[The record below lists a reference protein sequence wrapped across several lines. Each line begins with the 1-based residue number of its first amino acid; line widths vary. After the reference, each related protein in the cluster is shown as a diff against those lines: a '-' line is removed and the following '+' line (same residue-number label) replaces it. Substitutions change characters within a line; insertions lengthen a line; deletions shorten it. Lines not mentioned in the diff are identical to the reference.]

1 MVVMISRTLSEK
13 ELHSKLKK
21 IFTKIGCLDKA
32 QEGIRDLYDLLLEHP
47 ECDSKV
53 NAFLEH
59 TGIFFR
65 RYIRSALAEI
75 TTVEMKKCGLLP
87 STPAPIKRE
96 VRTVPFDDLS
106 SPAESQSDSDITL
119 TGSSAPSTPGTP
131 GSPAVTELPHIG
143 GWYILVRD
151 IILKIEI
158 IGYRQNILM
167 GLCITST
174 IGFKDKFA
182 KETFEQTRSRL
193 HSIFQY
199 EKYKNGQRRSS
210 LPNMSQNDAER
221 LAYVKDII
229 NSSSHIRRSSWN
241 HTPSPLIPTER
252 FGSIPSRKFKHI
264 NLE

>member
-13 ELHSKLKK
+13 ELHSKLKR

-75 TTVEMKKCGLLP
+75 TTIEMKKCGLLP

-119 TGSSAPSTPGTP
+119 TGSSVPSTPATP
-131 GSPAVTELPHIG
+131 GSPVITELSHIG
-143 GWYILVRD
+143 
-151 IILKIEI
+151 
-158 IGYRQNILM
+158 
-167 GLCITST
+167 
-174 IGFKDKFA
+174 GFKDKFT

-199 EKYKNGQRRSS
+199 EKFKDGQRRSS
-210 LPNMSQNDAER
+210 LPNMSQNDVER

-229 NSSSHIRRSSWN
+229 NSYSHIRRSSWN

>member
-1 MVVMISRTLSEK
+1 MVVMISKTLSEK

-65 RYIRSALAEI
+65 RYIRNALAEI

-119 TGSSAPSTPGTP
+119 TGSSAPSTPATP

-143 GWYILVRD
+143 
-151 IILKIEI
+151 
-158 IGYRQNILM
+158 
-167 GLCITST
+167 
-174 IGFKDKFA
+174 GFKDKFA

-229 NSSSHIRRSSWN
+229 NSSHIRRSSWN
-241 HTPSPLIPTER
+241 HTPSPLIPAER